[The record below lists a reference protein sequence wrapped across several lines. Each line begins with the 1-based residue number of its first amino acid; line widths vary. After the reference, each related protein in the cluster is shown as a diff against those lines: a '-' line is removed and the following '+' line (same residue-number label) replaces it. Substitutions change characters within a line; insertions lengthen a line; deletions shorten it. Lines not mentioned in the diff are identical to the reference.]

1 MKKDDYKIRIERR
14 YQQLSKAEKRL
25 ADLIT
30 SLPGS
35 PIGYS
40 ATELAHLAGVSKA
53 ITSHLFHA
61 LGYENF
67 NEFKEELRRNQNWG
81 SPAFFEL
88 QPSNT
93 TSFDKSMVGHI
104 QQDIQNLQKTLDD
117 INPKRLEQAIDAI
130 QAARKVYVCGFRNSF
145 IHANYLSRQLIL
157 LRDSVIQLPFA
168 GQTIGDDLIDMNSND
183 VLIMIGLRR
192 RVKHVYQL
200 LKLARKQNTKSLYI
214 TDPTATRTAKLATW
228 CFKVEISSDTPFDSY
243 VSTMSL
249 LNLVCTRLFQR
260 DIKNGF
266 KRIHRSESLHHEL
279 NELDT
284 YKLKVKK

>member
-1 MKKDDYKIRIERR
+1 MKKDDYKKRIERN
-14 YQQLSKAEKRL
+14 YDQLSMAEKRL

-40 ATELAHLAGVSKA
+40 ATELAKLAGVSKA
-53 ITSHLFHA
+53 ITSHLFRA
-61 LGYENF
+61 LGYESF
-67 NEFKEELRRNQNWG
+67 NEFKDELRRNQNWG
-81 SPAFFEL
+81 SPAFFEF

-93 TSFDKSMVGHI
+93 HSFDKLTVAHF

-117 INPKRLEQAIDAI
+117 FNPKRLEQAVDAI

-145 IHANYLSRQLIL
+145 MHANYLSRQLIL

-168 GQTIGDDLIDMNSND
+168 GQTIGDDLIDITSRD

-192 RVKHVYQL
+192 RVKHVYKL
-200 LKLARKQNTKSLYI
+200 LKLAQKQNTKCLYI

-228 CFKVEISSDTPFDSY
+228 CYKVEISSDTPFDSY
-243 VSTMSL
+243 VSTISL
-249 LNLVCTRLFQR
+249 LNLICTRLFQR
-260 DIKNGF
+260 DIENGF

-279 NELDT
+279 SELDT
-284 YKLKVKK
+284 YKLRLK